1 MKTILTISLL
11 ALLLVSCAPSV
22 EELEEQLHNGD
33 WRERYDAIKEVRR
46 LGLTDLLLVGLTDPE
61 SHVRNTAIDGLVEQG
76 AEVIEPLLAR
86 LEAYPTNRLL
96 LVSAV
101 RVLSQLGD
109 NAVARV
115 ASQARFGSDLEAETA
130 FLILADVSEAEEEL
144 GELLAKPDFLLK
156 LLRSGSAE
164 VRITA
169 VEQLFLV
176 EDTLFNEVYDGYFTE
191 EVIAYEAASLLPE
204 PAEPFPAVER
214 FGQPLSGE
222 QPLANFTALMLA
234 LDNHRRELLTLPL
247 EEAMGWVEGFS
258 AAEPQYEK
266 WYAAAPWSV
275 FLQNCAAAGEK
286 LTGSESV
293 ILEEQKELLTLL
305 DQLYTELPLAFTI
318 ASDAHP
324 EILGTYELVRASIR
338 FAHLR
343 GDLIRLGDSD
353 KEVE

>member
-1 MKTILTISLL
+1 MKIIISLSLL
-11 ALLLVSCAPSV
+11 ALLLLACAPSV

-46 LGLTDLLLVGLTDPE
+46 LGLTDLLLLGLTDPE
-61 SHVRNTAIDGLVEQG
+61 SHVRNTAVDGLVEQG
-76 AEVIEPLLAR
+76 EAVIEPLLTR
-86 LEAYPTNRLL
+86 LEAYPTNKLL

-115 ASQARFGSDLEAETA
+115 ARQARFGSDIEAETA
-130 FLILADVSEAEEEL
+130 FLILADVPEAEEEL

-156 LLRSGSAE
+156 LLRSDSAE

-169 VEQLFLV
+169 LEQLFLA
-176 EDTLFNEVYDGYFTE
+176 EDSLFDEVRDGYFTE
-191 EVIAYEAASLLPE
+191 EVIAYGEASLLTELPGS
-204 PAEPFPAVER
+204 FPGGER

-222 QPLANFTALMLA
+222 QPLANFSALMLA

-247 EEAMGWVEGFS
+247 EEAMGWVES
-258 AAEPQYEK
+258 LTIEEPRYEG
-266 WYAAAPWSV
+266 WYAAAPWWV

-286 LTGSESV
+286 LTGSEDLV
-293 ILEEQKELLTLL
+293 LEEHEEQLTLL

-324 EILGTYELVRASIR
+324 EMLGTYELVRSSIR

-343 GDLIRLGDSD
+343 GDLIRLGD
-353 KEVE
+353 KPE